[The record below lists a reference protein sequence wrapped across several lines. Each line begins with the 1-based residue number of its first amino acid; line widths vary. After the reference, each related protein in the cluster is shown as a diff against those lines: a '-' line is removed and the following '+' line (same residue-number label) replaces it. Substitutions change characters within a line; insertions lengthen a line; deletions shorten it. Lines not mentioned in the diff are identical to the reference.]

1 MTFTGEP
8 IDAEAALAMGLVS
21 KVVPADRLMDEVRE
35 LAGRIARNPPNALRL
50 AKRLLRE
57 GQHVRLD
64 TLLEMSSAYQTL
76 AHYSDDHKEAV
87 AAFFEK
93 RDPEFKG
100 T

>member
-1 MTFTGEP
+1 
-8 IDAEAALAMGLVS
+8 LAT
-21 KVVPADRLMDEVRE
+21 
-35 LAGRIARNPPNALRL
+35 RIARNPPNALRL

-64 TLLEMSSAYQTL
+64 TLLEMSSAFQTL

-87 AAFFEK
+87 HAFFDK
-93 RDPEFKG
+93 REPEFKG